1 MTTVDAML
9 PDFGPAYTDRRK
21 RRRRLFLASVI
32 LLRLMSKSKKC
43 KRVDNMV
50 PRRLFDAV

>member
-32 LLRLMSKSKKC
+32 LLRLMSKTNKR

>member
-21 RRRRLFLASVI
+21 RRRRLCLASVT
-32 LLRLMSKSKKC
+32 LLRLMSKTN
-43 KRVDNMV
+43 KRKLVDNMV